1 MAFQV
6 LSSDL
11 SMCQTCLL
19 VRGKGMFINFHNITI
34 KISLKSTYHLIN
46 ITLGNKPNCY
56 FFQPMIMPG
65 KIVGRDITHQIKE
78 RPIAFIGY
86 QLGKTL
92 S

>member
-1 MAFQV
+1 MALQV
-6 LSSDL
+6 LRSDL
-11 SMCQTCLL
+11 STWQTCLL
-19 VRGKGMFINFHNITI
+19 VKGKGSFINLHNIKI
-34 KISLKSTYHLIN
+34 KFSIKNNKVTV
-46 ITLGNKPNCY
+46 TLENKPNRY